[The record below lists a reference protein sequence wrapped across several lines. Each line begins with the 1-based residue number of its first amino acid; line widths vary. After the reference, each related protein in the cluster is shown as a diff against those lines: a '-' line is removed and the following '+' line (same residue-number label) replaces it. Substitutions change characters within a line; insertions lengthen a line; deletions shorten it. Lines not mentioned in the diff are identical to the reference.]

1 MTDTDT
7 QSRLSRTATS
17 TGTRTR
23 AQTVTRV
30 SNAPT
35 GLAARTAFRGRVAAM
50 RAARGIGVAAGW
62 VRDTVTA
69 AGWLVVGAA
78 VLGLVAG
85 FAVGWAVGWVVG
97 IAAAVLLVACVPFL
111 LGGHDYGVR
120 LELDRERVVA
130 GTEVGGRL
138 EIVNRA
144 ARLALPG
151 TIDVPVGTGLVE
163 AHVPLLRAG
172 AKHVE
177 QLTISAR
184 RRGVIQVG
192 PMTISRGDPIG
203 VLRRELSWPDVQT
216 VFVHPVTTAIPS
228 TSAGLVRDLE
238 GMPSSD
244 IVASDLSFHAIREYV
259 TGDSQ
264 RHVHWKSTAKT
275 GRLMVRQ
282 YEETRRSRLA
292 ILLGIADDEY
302 ADDDEFEM
310 SVSAAASLGRQG
322 IRDGREV
329 LVAASAEIPE
339 LVRGTVL
346 SVRELNTLTEKAML
360 DGFSEVEIAE
370 RATRLEDVSSI
381 VAQANPELSIAFLVT
396 GSLLP
401 LNRLRSA
408 SLKFPANIS
417 TVAVRCE
424 PGAEPTLR
432 SAGSLSVMTLGHL
445 DDLKNM
451 MARGAIR

>member
-1 MTDTDT
+1 
-7 QSRLSRTATS
+7 
-17 TGTRTR
+17 
-23 AQTVTRV
+23 
-30 SNAPT
+30 
-35 GLAARTAFRGRVAAM
+35 
-50 RAARGIGVAAGW
+50 
-62 VRDTVTA
+62 
-69 AGWLVVGAA
+69 
-78 VLGLVAG
+78 
-85 FAVGWAVGWVVG
+85 
-97 IAAAVLLVACVPFL
+97 
-111 LGGHDYGVR
+111 
-120 LELDRERVVA
+120 
-130 GTEVGGRL
+130 
-138 EIVNRA
+138 
-144 ARLALPG
+144 
-151 TIDVPVGTGLVE
+151 
-163 AHVPLLRAG
+163 
-172 AKHVE
+172 
-177 QLTISAR
+177 
-184 RRGVIQVG
+184 
-192 PMTISRGDPIG
+192 
-203 VLRRELSWPDVQT
+203 

-238 GMPSSD
+238 GMPSND

-264 RHVHWKSTAKT
+264 RHIHWKSTAKT

-310 SVSAAASLGRQG
+310 AVSAAASLGRQG

-346 SVRELNTLTEKAML
+346 SVRELNTLTEKSML

-432 SAGSLSVMTLGHL
+432 SAGALSVMTLGHL